1 MLSLTTMLKA
11 ISGLL
16 PSERGAITKG
26 AIELASERID
36 RLPPHPVVR
45 RGVVLGWAVLFLLI
59 AVNLGAC
66 ASIKGAPSAP
76 SLYRRLGG
84 REGIALVVGD
94 FTANMAADT
103 RVNARFK
110 GMKPPEVEK
119 FKSYLADQI
128 CEATGG
134 PCSYL
139 GKDMKKAHAGM
150 KITEAEWNA
159 TVDNLAKALDKHNVN
174 AQAKQELLGAL
185 GSMKNDI
192 VGQ

>member
-1 MLSLTTMLKA
+1 MT
-11 ISGLL
+11 
-16 PSERGAITKG
+16 
-26 AIELASERID
+26 
-36 RLPPHPVVR
+36 R
-45 RGVVLGWAVLFLLI
+45 RVLGWAVLFVLI

-66 ASIKGAPSAP
+66 ASMGKDAPSAP
-76 SLYRRLGG
+76 PLYRRLGG

-119 FKSYLADQI
+119 FKSNLADQI

-134 PCSYL
+134 PCSYV
-139 GKDMKKAHAGM
+139 GKDMKKAHEGM

-159 TVDNLAKALDKHNVN
+159 TVDNLAKALDKNNVS

-185 GSMKNDI
+185 GPMKKDI

>member
-1 MLSLTTMLKA
+1 M
-11 ISGLL
+11 
-16 PSERGAITKG
+16 
-26 AIELASERID
+26 
-36 RLPPHPVVR
+36 R
-45 RGVVLGWAVLFLLI
+45 RALGWGILLVAV
-59 AVNLGAC
+59 AVNVGAC
-66 ASIKGAPSAP
+66 ASMGTDAPSTP

-94 FTANMAADT
+94 FTANMAADP

-119 FKSYLADQI
+119 FKSNLADQI

-139 GKDMKKAHAGM
+139 GKDMKTTHAGM

-159 TVDNLAKALDKHNVN
+159 TVDNLVKALDKHKVD
-174 AQAKQELLGAL
+174 AKAKQDLLGTL
-185 GSMKNDI
+185 GPMKGDI
-192 VGQ
+192 VGR